1 VINLLRKGNA
11 VRGPV
16 PTDVAD
22 IDWPSIKS
30 LTIKMAVPSYQMDGN
45 RLYPFLNLDA
55 LVDTGNVKVEIGMA
69 CPIFDETK

>member
-1 VINLLRKGNA
+1 
-11 VRGPV
+11 
-16 PTDVAD
+16 
-22 IDWPSIKS
+22 
-30 LTIKMAVPSYQMDGN
+30 MDGN